1 MCLILRDNKFVM
13 IEVNEYFLHKWHHVP
28 CFINPSLSIFNI
40 WILHVQQ
47 QYQSFPMDPMDQQ
60 LVHGKVRPTFT
71 LGGGRM
77 VAFFDKNYRSWVWMM
92 RERYCAN
99 AKGFPGVDRPVIHV
113 SAKNCIQ
120 FSQSDKADK
129 NMEL

>member
-1 MCLILRDNKFVM
+1 
-13 IEVNEYFLHKWHHVP
+13 
-28 CFINPSLSIFNI
+28 
-40 WILHVQQ
+40 
-47 QYQSFPMDPMDQQ
+47 
-60 LVHGKVRPTFT
+60 
-71 LGGGRM
+71 
-77 VAFFDKNYRSWVWMM
+77 MM

-99 AKGFPGVDRPVIHV
+99 AKGFPGVNRPLIHV